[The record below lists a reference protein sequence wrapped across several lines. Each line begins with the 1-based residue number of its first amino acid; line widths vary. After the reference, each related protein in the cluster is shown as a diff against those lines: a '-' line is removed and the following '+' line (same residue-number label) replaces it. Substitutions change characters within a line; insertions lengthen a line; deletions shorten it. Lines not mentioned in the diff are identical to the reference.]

1 MVATL
6 TTLRE
11 YRASIQTAKEQP
23 YVYAYRVKLSLLKH
37 RPMRRLLRL
46 YINHALRATQK
57 RVDVIDDRGG
67 LSMESIMAD
76 PSLKDH
82 HYSLLYALCRLL
94 KPRTVIETGV
104 GLGASS
110 AFILQALQDNNR
122 NNRDDGGWGAGGL
135 FSVDLPRSLYQSDA
149 GIPIDEAAYTSHH
162 DTPGYLI
169 PESLRDRWTLVLG
182 RSRDQLPRLCQRL
195 GTVDFFFHDS
205 EHTYQ
210 NMMWE
215 YRTVWPR
222 IRLGGGV
229 LASHDV
235 DWNRAFADFAQAN
248 NLEPTIPV
256 DGFGLVTR

>member
-1 MVATL
+1 MVASL
-6 TTLRE
+6 ATLRE
-11 YRASIQTAKEQP
+11 YRASIQIAKEQP
-23 YVYAYRVKLSLLKH
+23 YVYAYRMKLSLLKH

-46 YINHALRATQK
+46 YINHALTATQK
-57 RVDVIDDRGG
+57 RVDVMDNRGG
-67 LSMESIMAD
+67 LNMETIMAD
-76 PSLKDH
+76 PSLKCS

-94 KPRTVIETGV
+94 KPRIVIETGV

-122 NNRDDGGWGAGGL
+122 NNRDDGGCGADGL
-135 FSVDLPRSLYQSDA
+135 FSVDLPCSFYQSDA

-162 DTPGYLI
+162 DTPGCLI
-169 PESLRDRWTLVLG
+169 PENLRDRWTLILG
-182 RSRDQLPRLCQRL
+182 KSMDQLPRLCQRL

-210 NMMWE
+210 NMIWE

-222 IRLGGGV
+222 IRLGGA

-235 DWNRAFADFAQAN
+235 DWNSAFADFAQAN
-248 NLEPTIPV
+248 NLEPSIPV
-256 DGFGLVTR
+256 DGFGLITR